1 MLKNT
6 SDLTNPEL
14 KFHYQFSIILLNIKA
29 FKIECFKQTWSLK
42 VLRGFEN
49 KYTRQATNIFI
60 NTYVSFKI

>member
-1 MLKNT
+1 M
-6 SDLTNPEL
+6 
-14 KFHYQFSIILLNIKA
+14 KA

-49 KYTRQATNIFI
+49 KYTRLATNIFI